1 VQAKYT
7 RSLKSLWVRAAVL
20 CGTALLTVCG
30 FLFAGSACAQDTLHL
45 LMAADTEADD
55 IGDDCKSD
63 VKRLKVFFSED
74 SNVPPGKQVKLT
86 ILSGPP
92 QVGVPRFS
100 HDAIIDYFKDLQKEP
115 EYNRKTDSIL
125 FYYSGHGFYDP
136 DKGHFLK
143 TPGQMLFRSELRKAI
158 LDCKP
163 RFAAIITDSCEQV
176 LPAFRLVAKGAKVDL
191 FPTVDALFFQ
201 PVGFVDINACSQ
213 AQFAVGGNPAGGF
226 FTNAFFDLIEKP
238 VDVLA
243 KLASSVPGAKQD
255 RVLTWREFF
264 PLVAQ
269 KTNLN
274 FKFGYANDGGCMDNP
289 DAPGKRQC
297 SQDPQLSSLP
307 ERTPYDP
314 PDFKPGFAVVVLQ
327 NNGKDAG
334 LRVTAVDPGAPA
346 EKAGLKT
353 DDAILRI
360 DNKSILSAME
370 FTCALNFGP
379 VPGTIVVKYDRAG
392 TTGEAKITLER
403 GKQ

>member
-1 VQAKYT
+1 MQAKYT
-7 RSLKSLWVRAAVL
+7 RSLKSLWVPAAVL
-20 CGTALLTVCG
+20 FCG
-30 FLFAGSACAQDTLHL
+30 FLLAGSACAQDTLHL
-45 LMAADTEADD
+45 LMAADTEDD
-55 IGDDCKSD
+55 AIGDDCKSD
-63 VKRLKVFFSED
+63 VKRLKTFFSED

-100 HDAIIDYFKDLQKEP
+100 HDAIIDYFTELQKEP

-136 DKGHFLK
+136 EKGHFMK
-143 TPGQMLFRSELRKAI
+143 TPGKMLFRSELRKAI

-163 RFAAIITDSCEQV
+163 RFAALITDSCEQV
-176 LPAFRLVAKGAKVDL
+176 RPAFRIVAKGAKVDL
-191 FPTVDALFFQ
+191 FPTVDALFFE
-201 PVGFVDINACSQ
+201 PVGFLDLNACSQ
-213 AQFAVGGNPAGGF
+213 AQYAVGGGASQGGF

-238 VDVLA
+238 VNVLE
-243 KLASSVPGAKQD
+243 KLAASSSPAAKND
-255 RVLTWREFF
+255 KVLTWREFF

-274 FKFGYANDGGCMDNP
+274 WKSATANDGGCMDNP
-289 DAPGKRQC
+289 GVPGKRQC
-297 SQDPQLSSLP
+297 SQDPQLYSLP

-327 NNGKDAG
+327 NDGKDAG
-334 LRVTAVDPGAPA
+334 LKVTAVDPGSPA

-353 DDAILRI
+353 DDAILQI
-360 DNKSILSAME
+360 DNKTILSTME
-370 FTCALNFGP
+370 LTCALNFGP

-392 TTGEAKITLER
+392 TTGEAKIILER
-403 GKQ
+403 GK